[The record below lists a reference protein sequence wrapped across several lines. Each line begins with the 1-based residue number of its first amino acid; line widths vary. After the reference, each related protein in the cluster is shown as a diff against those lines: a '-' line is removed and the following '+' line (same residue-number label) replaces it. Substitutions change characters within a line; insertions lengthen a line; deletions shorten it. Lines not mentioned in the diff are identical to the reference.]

1 MALILAALCSLVS
14 NGSGERKEGIWT
26 VGNMGYPINEGSC
39 GFLLTVSVFITG
51 PSSTETGWSWAWRLK
66 EPANSNR
73 DTMSNR
79 PLIQRRILLKNNA
92 DSSLNEGYMDPE
104 SHPSGSGFFPGL
116 RGIDS
121 ILIRLRVYGRHASS
135 CENWPSHLLQCHI

>member
-26 VGNMGYPINEGSC
+26 VGTLGYPINGSIC

-66 EPANSNR
+66 EPANNNR

-79 PLIQRRILLKNNA
+79 PLIQRHLLLKKYA
-92 DSSLNEGYMDPE
+92 DFSLNEGYMDME
-104 SHPSGSGFFPGL
+104 
-116 RGIDS
+116 
-121 ILIRLRVYGRHASS
+121 
-135 CENWPSHLLQCHI
+135 

>member
-26 VGNMGYPINEGSC
+26 VGNMVYPINGGSC

-51 PSSTETGWSWAWRLK
+51 PSSTETGWSWAWRRK
-66 EPANSNR
+66 EPANNNR

-92 DSSLNEGYMDPE
+92 DSSLKEGYMDPE
-104 SHPSGSGFFPGL
+104 
-116 RGIDS
+116 
-121 ILIRLRVYGRHASS
+121 
-135 CENWPSHLLQCHI
+135 